1 MFYTLVKNKYVLKSN
16 KEILMAETETPNAP
30 GLTKEARVTRQLLL
44 EAAEVL
50 FAAKG
55 FDGTS
60 IRDITAKANRNTA
73 AVNYFFGDKRE
84 LYEELFRL
92 RLREMCES
100 RLKAIEAVM
109 QKKPTLEK
117 LFHEYCIDF
126 LKPFADTEQSQRF
139 MQLMFREMAESRL
152 PKNMFL
158 HELASPTLKAMEDA
172 IAVICPNINK
182 NDAMMSVLS
191 LTGQLVHIVQV
202 NVLFEKAEEHSIT
215 SIDIGKSIEHIVKFS
230 AAGTRAYAKGD
241 KK

>member
-1 MFYTLVKNKYVLKSN
+1 
-16 KEILMAETETPNAP
+16 MAEIETQNAP
-30 GLTKEARVTRQLLL
+30 SLTKEARVTRQLLL
-44 EAAEVL
+44 DAAEAL
-50 FAAKG
+50 FAANG

-92 RLREMCES
+92 RLGEIRDS

-109 QKKPTLEK
+109 QKKPTLEE
-117 LFHEYCIDF
+117 LYYAYCVDF
-126 LKPFADTEQSQRF
+126 LKPFADPQQSQRF

-158 HELASPTLKAMEDA
+158 DELAAPTLKAMEDA
-172 IAVICPNINK
+172 IAVICPDINK

-191 LTGQLVHIVQV
+191 LTGQLVHIIQT
-202 NVLFEKAEEHSIT
+202 NVLFEKAEGHSIT
-215 SIDIGKSIEHIVKFS
+215 SINIDKSIEHIVKFS
-230 AAGTRAYAKGD
+230 AAGTRAYAKGE